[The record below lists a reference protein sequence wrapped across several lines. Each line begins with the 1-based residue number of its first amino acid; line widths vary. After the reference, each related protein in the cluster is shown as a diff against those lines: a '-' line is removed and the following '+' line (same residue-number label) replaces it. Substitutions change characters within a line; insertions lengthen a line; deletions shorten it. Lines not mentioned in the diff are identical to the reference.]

1 MEKQAFALIVQNKWY
16 EITAVHV
23 FHDREK
29 AQKEMVAEVEEARE
43 EAVRK
48 GYDYVQEAEIGDG
61 EARLSWGGGCYTW
74 QIVEDIDY
82 EVNNP

>member
-1 MEKQAFALIVQNKWY
+1 MDKQAFVLVVQNKWY
-16 EITAVHV
+16 EIIAVHV

-29 AQKEMVAEVEEARE
+29 AQSEMVAEVKEARE
-43 EAVRK
+43 EAIRK
-48 GYDYVQEAEIGDG
+48 KYDYVQEAEIGDG

>member
-1 MEKQAFALIVQNKWY
+1 MGKQAFVLVVQNKWY

-29 AQKEMVAEVEEARE
+29 AQMEMVAEVKEARE
-43 EAVRK
+43 EAIRK
-48 GYDYVQEAEIGDG
+48 KYDYVQEAEIGDG

-74 QIVEDIDY
+74 KIVEDCDY
-82 EVNNP
+82 DA

>member
-1 MEKQAFALIVQNKWY
+1 MGKQAFVLVVQNKWY

-29 AQKEMVAEVEEARE
+29 AQREMEDEAEEARE
-43 EAVRK
+43 EAIRN

-74 QIVEDIDY
+74 QIVEDYDY
-82 EVNNP
+82 GA

>member
-48 GYDYVQEAEIGDG
+48 GYDYVQEA
-61 EARLSWGGGCYTW
+61 
-74 QIVEDIDY
+74 
-82 EVNNP
+82 